1 MWSLGE
7 RRAAGVSSANNPNRP
22 GVTEE
27 GRKMFE
33 AIFVL
38 VSLAILV
45 IEIIEVRHKCEQY
58 PDVLWDG
65 PSLHSQ
71 TDFRRPSMGN

>member
-1 MWSLGE
+1 V
-7 RRAAGVSSANNPNRP
+7 RHAANNTNRP
-22 GVTEE
+22 DVTEE

-38 VSLAILV
+38 VSVAILV

-58 PDVLWDG
+58 PDALWDG
-65 PSLHSQ
+65 PSLYSQ
-71 TDFRRPSMGN
+71 TDFRRPSLGN